1 MNELNSRQNDY
12 HKENMVNEFLHK
24 IIAISHPND
33 AINELL
39 KFLSEKF
46 HCERAYIFELMSATT
61 FSNTYEFCAE
71 GITAQKDL
79 LQNEPVEIIGW
90 WWKLFEDDSPVIIRD
105 LEEIK
110 YTNPS
115 IYAGLKPQGIKIL
128 VAIAI
133 RIQDEL
139 IGFIGVDNPEKERIE
154 EVASF
159 LFVMGHILSFLI
171 DRRNMFEQME
181 FLSYHDQLTK
191 CYNRHAFGKFKKE
204 LNYKKSLSVIY
215 ADISELKKV
224 NDNFSHEAG
233 DELILYWYTRIAEIF
248 YDAKIF
254 RVGGDEF
261 IVVCVD
267 WEEKDFLSAESKLR
281 DYVVKSE
288 YHLAFGSSRTEKEK
302 ADVSKLINDAEAE
315 MRLDKISYY
324 DQAFAFARVRDRR
337 RPRNPEHRL
346 CHQNQEQSNKESSH
360 FEKFIKN
367 NYFDLETFFNSLS
380 LEGNFPYF
388 GDLQSNMFYISDE
401 MKNLFGFKNNVVL
414 DLFNVWAKRISNR
427 EDALM
432 YRREIAA
439 LLAKKKETHD
449 VKYKVKDAKG
459 NDIWIRCNGLIK
471 WNEDKTKPLF
481 FSGAVTLEEQNQ
493 IVDPITG
500 FAREHAAIARLVELQ
515 KENRP
520 PTLIGFTLNNFSEI
534 NELKGRADANIL
546 LSGIA
551 QRLSNYFLGK
561 LDFFRLDGM
570 RFVGLLLPDC
580 SDDVEDIIQQLKE
593 VIDNMY
599 YTHNVVVK
607 TPCSIGVLSEVDELI
622 SPHELLLNMTSLLS
636 EAKQNLE
643 KNYIVHSLEE
653 IHSQRLKSKIFMEIS
668 KNVLSDFKNFRVVI
682 QPAVSL
688 EDFKVHSGEM
698 LMRWRFQDKDIS
710 PEIFIPMLENNRLIL
725 RAGKWVVEQA
735 VKSCLR
741 ILSYYPSFKM
751 GVNVSYYQILDP
763 EFLPFV
769 EKTLEKYNMSGSSLL
784 FEITE
789 THYDE
794 TPTKVQEFIE
804 NCNALGID
812 VAIDDFGNGYSSLA
826 FLLKYNANV
835 VKLDRSLIN
844 EMLSSDNN
852 LNFISSIIYSCHK
865 FGKRVCA
872 EGVENK
878 REVDALKEA
887 ECDIIQGY
895 YFYKPMEIQDFFELV
910 AEGLN

>member
-1 MNELNSRQNDY
+1 MNEQINTQNDY

-24 IIAISHPND
+24 IIAITHPND

-39 KFLSEKF
+39 RFLSEKF
-46 HCERAYIFELMSATT
+46 NCERAYIFELKSAST
-61 FSNTYEFCAE
+61 FSNTYEFCIE
-71 GITAQKDL
+71 GIEPQMDL
-79 LQNEPVEIIGW
+79 LQNEPVEIIDW
-90 WWKLFEDDSPVIIRD
+90 WWKLFEDDRPVIIRD

-110 YTNPS
+110 YTSPRV
-115 IYAGLKPQGIKIL
+115 YAGLKPQGINIL
-128 VAIAI
+128 VATAI

-139 IGFIGVDNPEKERIE
+139 FGFIGVDNPDKEMIDA
-154 EVASF
+154 VASF

-181 FLSYHDQLTK
+181 FLSYRDQLTK

-204 LNYKKSLSVIY
+204 LEYKKSLSIIY
-215 ADISELKKV
+215 ADVSELKKV
-224 NDNFSHEAG
+224 NDNFSHEEG
-233 DELILYWYTRIAEIF
+233 DKLILYWYSRLAEIF
-248 YDAKIF
+248 SGAEIF

-261 IVVCVD
+261 IAVCVD
-267 WEEKDFLSAESKLR
+267 WDEKDFMYASSRLR
-281 DYVVKSE
+281 DYIVTSE
-288 YHLAFGSSRTEKEK
+288 YHLAFGAARSEEENASL
-302 ADVSKLINDAEAE
+302 SQLINDAEAR
-315 MRLDKISYY
+315 MREDKLSYY
-324 DQAFAFARVRDRR
+324 DQSSVFGRERDRR
-337 RPRNPEHRL
+337 RPRP
-346 CHQNQEQSNKESSH
+346 QDNKPLLPDKACKKECTP
-360 FEKFIKN
+360 FERFIKH
-367 NYFDLETFFNSLS
+367 NYFDLETFYDSLS
-380 LEGNFPYF
+380 LDDNFPYF
-388 GDLQSNMFYISDE
+388 GDLQSNMFYITDE
-401 MKNLFGFKNNVVL
+401 MKDLFGFKNNAVL
-414 DLFNVWAKRISNR
+414 DLLTVWVKRISNP
-427 EDALM
+427 EDSLM
-432 YRREIAA
+432 YQQEISD
-439 LLAKKKETHD
+439 LLERKKEIHD
-449 VKYKVKDAKG
+449 IKYKVKDVKG
-459 NDIWIRCNGLIK
+459 NDIWIRSYGKIH
-471 WNEDKTKPLF
+471 WNEDKTRPLF
-481 FSGAVTLEEQNQ
+481 FSGAVSLEEQNQ

-500 FAREHAAIARLVELQ
+500 FPREHSAVAHLVELQ

-520 PTLIGFTLNNFSEI
+520 LTMIGFTLNNFSEI
-534 NELKGRADANIL
+534 NELKGRKDANIL
-546 LSGIA
+546 LSSIA
-551 QRLSNYFLGK
+551 QRLSSYFLKK

-570 RFVGLLLPDC
+570 RFVGILLPTC
-580 SDDVEDIIQQLKE
+580 ADDVEDIIQQLKE

-653 IHSQRLKSKIFMEIS
+653 INSQRQKSKIFMEIS
-668 KNVLSDFKNFRVVI
+668 NNVFSDFKNFRVVI
-682 QPAVSL
+682 QPTVSL
-688 EDFKVHSGEM
+688 EDFKIHSGEM
-698 LMRWRFQDKDIS
+698 LMRWRFQNKDVS
-710 PEIFIPMLENNRLIL
+710 PGVFIPMLENNRLIL
-725 RAGKWVVEQA
+725 SAGKWVVEQA

-741 ILSYYPSFKM
+741 ILTYNPGFKM

-769 EKTLEKYNMSGSSLL
+769 EKTLEKYNMSGSSIL

-887 ECDIIQGY
+887 ECDMIQGY
-895 YFYKPMEIQDFFELV
+895 YFYKPMELQDFFEIV
-910 AEGLN
+910 ADGQK